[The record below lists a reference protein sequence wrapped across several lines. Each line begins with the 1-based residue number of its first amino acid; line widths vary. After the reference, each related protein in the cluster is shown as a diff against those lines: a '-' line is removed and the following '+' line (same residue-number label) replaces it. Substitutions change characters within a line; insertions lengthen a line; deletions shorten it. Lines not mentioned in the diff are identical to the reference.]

1 MRLAK
6 VELFLLGHLTAV
18 VTCMAHDHPAES
30 AAHPPQG
37 PFTKAMEPLEEFAF
51 QVHREVGTKP
61 GEIVVPKGDGQLAL
75 GEPCQ
80 WFADKGLIIVVV
92 YCYYFVQ
99 CNWMG
104 AQLFSFPW
112 VGAGG

>member
-1 MRLAK
+1 M
-6 VELFLLGHLTAV
+6 
-18 VTCMAHDHPAES
+18 
-30 AAHPPQG
+30 
-37 PFTKAMEPLEEFAF
+37 
-51 QVHREVGTKP
+51 HRELGTKP
-61 GEIVVPKGDGQLAL
+61 GEIVVPKGDGQLAV
-75 GEPCQ
+75 GEPQ

-92 YCYYFVQ
+92 YYFVQ